1 MGSIR
6 VLLADDHTLVRKGLR
21 SLLEK
26 ENGIEVVDEAENG
39 AETLKKIEQ
48 APPDVVVMDIGM
60 PVLNG
65 IETTRRI
72 KKRYPEVKVLVLTMH
87 AVDEYIMEILNAGA
101 SGYVLKKSAPS
112 ELITAI
118 RTVHE
123 GGSFLSPSI
132 CIKVVEEVRRK
143 SGGDR
148 KPAGYDSLTDR
159 EHEVLQLIA
168 EGKTVR
174 EIAETLFISPKTV
187 EVHRSNLMQKL
198 GLRNTAEIV
207 RYLLQKDS
215 IDPMI
220 K

>member
-1 MGSIR
+1 MGDIR

-21 SLLEK
+21 SILEK

-39 AETLKKIEQ
+39 AETLKKIEPT
-48 APPDVVVMDIGM
+48 PPDVVVMDIGM

-87 AVDEYIMEILNAGA
+87 AVDEYIIEILKAGA

-112 ELITAI
+112 ELISAI

-143 SGGDR
+143 TDGDI
-148 KPAGYDSLTDR
+148 KQSGYDSLTDR
-159 EHEVLQLIA
+159 EREVLQLIA

-174 EIAETLFISPKTV
+174 EIAEMLFISPKTV
-187 EVHRSNLMQKL
+187 EAHRSHLMQKL
-198 GLRNTAEIV
+198 GLRKTAEIV
-207 RYLLQKDS
+207 QYLLQKDS

>member
-1 MGSIR
+1 MGNIR

-39 AETLKKIEQ
+39 AETLKKIGQ
-48 APPDVVVMDIGM
+48 TPPDVVVMDIGM
-60 PVLNG
+60 PVMNG

-72 KKRYPEVKVLVLTMH
+72 KKRHPEVKVLVLTMH
-87 AVDEYIMEILNAGA
+87 AVDEYIFEILKAGA

-112 ELITAI
+112 ELISAI

-132 CIKVVEEVRRK
+132 CDTVVEEIKRK
-143 SGGDR
+143 TGGD
-148 KPAGYDSLTDR
+148 KKLVGYDSLTDR
-159 EHEVLQLIA
+159 EREVLQLIS

-174 EIAETLFISPKTV
+174 EIAEMLFISLKTV
-187 EVHRSNLMQKL
+187 ETHRSHFMQKL

-207 RYLLQKDS
+207 PYLLRKDS
-215 IDPMI
+215 IDSMI